1 MDIYFTGSIRGGREH
16 VEWYAE
22 IVKLLK
28 NYGKVLTEHVADMNL
43 PESGENLPINHIF
56 ERDIKWIKE
65 CDALIADV
73 TTPSIGVGYEIAR
86 AELLNKPVLCLFYNG
101 SGKRLSGM
109 VEGNKGIKIATYKTV
124 EDIEKALKE
133 FFDGLNL

>member
-16 VEWYAE
+16 VKWYAE

-28 NYGKVLTEHVADMNL
+28 NYGKVLTEHVADVGLSEN
-43 PESGENLPINHIF
+43 GENLPIDHIF

-65 CDALIADV
+65 CDVLVADV
-73 TTPSIGVGYEIAR
+73 TTPSVGVGYEIAR
-86 AELLNKPVLCLFYNG
+86 AELLNKPVLCLFYED

-109 VEGNKGIKIATYKTV
+109 VEGNKEIKTVKYKTV
-124 EDIEKALKE
+124 EDISKALKE
-133 FFDGLNL
+133 FFK